1 MSPRDREPI
10 YPGEIPRPLHRAPAI
25 LSYETFPRFSRLQ
38 LITIIYAFNLLA
50 AVLLIGVDIGFRIIR
65 LACEDFFFAP
75 RFVRHLIFGY
85 FDDEVKFLLY
95 FFLFSFISNYIRNS
109 KLDCTDRC
117 LQRFEMYEVLYC
129 YGLKKK
135 KEEKKRKNLDVS
147 ITVSRNLCIS
157 RKFEQRDSKTRIKQD
172 GR

>member
-10 YPGEIPRPLHRAPAI
+10 YPGEIPRPPHRAPAI

-75 RFVRHLIFGY
+75 RFVRYLIFGY

-109 KLDCTDRC
+109 KLDLR

-135 KEEKKRKNLDVS
+135 KEEKKRKLY
-147 ITVSRNLCIS
+147 
-157 RKFEQRDSKTRIKQD
+157 KK
-172 GR
+172 G